1 MMPYLDCYLVP
12 VPRANRAAYEALA
25 RLSATVVKEHGA
37 LRMLECW
44 ADESGPEANT
54 YHADAV
60 RQESADYSDFR
71 KAAGA
76 GPDETVVISYVEWPD
91 KATRDA
97 GMAKVTAD
105 PRMLF
110 ADMPPVFDGRRLI
123 AGGFL
128 PIPLD
133 VDAC

>member
-1 MMPYLDCYLVP
+1 M
-12 VPRANRAAYEALA
+12 
-25 RLSATVVKEHGA
+25 
-37 LRMLECW
+37 
-44 ADESGPEANT
+44 
-54 YHADAV
+54 